1 MQKIFYSQNQIEEIA
16 HQIVAK
22 SKSKNLCFYG
32 QMGAGKTTLIRA
44 LVKNLGA
51 EGSANSP
58 TFGIVNEYH
67 RVNGDV
73 LGYHFDFYRLNNE
86 TEALDLGFE
95 EYLNQNA
102 WVFIEWPEMINSLL
116 PEERTEIH
124 IKIVDEL
131 HREIKVKLV
140 NG

>member
-1 MQKIFYSQNQIEEIA
+1 MSVIYKESEIYEA
-16 HQIVAK
+16 INCIISAA
-22 SKSKNLCFYG
+22 KSKNLCFYG
-32 QMGAGKTTLIRA
+32 QMGAGKTTLIKA
-44 LVKNLGA
+44 FVKNLGA

-67 RVNGDV
+67 HINGDV
-73 LGYHFDFYRLNNE
+73 LGYHFDFYRLNDE

-131 HREIKVKLV
+131 HREISVKLFD
-140 NG
+140 GR